1 MTPTE
6 KIYLKEAVN
15 RITTFLIS
23 LEDRI
28 SNIENALKSIDNQ
41 YDEALKEV
49 QELYPN
55 FDPTTF
61 TFKK

>member
-41 YDEALKEV
+41 YDEALKEI
-49 QELYPN
+49 QDKYPN
-55 FDPTTF
+55 F
-61 TFKK
+61 KNLSKR

>member
-41 YDEALKEV
+41 CDEALKEV

>member
-41 YDEALKEV
+41 YDEALKEI
-49 QELYPN
+49 EDKYPN
-55 FDPTTF
+55 F
-61 TFKK
+61 KNLSKR